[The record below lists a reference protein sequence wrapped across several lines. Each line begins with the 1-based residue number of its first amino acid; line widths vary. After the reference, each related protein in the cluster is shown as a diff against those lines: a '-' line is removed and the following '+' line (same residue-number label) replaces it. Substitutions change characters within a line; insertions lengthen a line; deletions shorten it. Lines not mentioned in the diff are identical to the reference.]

1 MPNLAD
7 HGILEQIRQSHH
19 IHILTG
25 SGDHEDPEAARRFAG
40 TLYGKGINYELDIW
54 GEVCGTIGQPGGR
67 CCRIIWER
75 DFDEIFI
82 KLKIEH

>member
-25 SGDHEDPEAARRFAG
+25 SGDHEDPEARDDLPE
-40 TLYGKGINYELDIW
+40 LYMVKA
-54 GEVCGTIGQPGGR
+54 
-67 CCRIIWER
+67 
-75 DFDEIFI
+75 
-82 KLKIEH
+82 